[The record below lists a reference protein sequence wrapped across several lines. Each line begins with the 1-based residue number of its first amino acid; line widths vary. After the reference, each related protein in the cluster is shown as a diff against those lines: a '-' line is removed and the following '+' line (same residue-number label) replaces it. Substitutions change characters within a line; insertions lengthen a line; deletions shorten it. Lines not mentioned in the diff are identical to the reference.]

1 MFSSVDDTGPIVHAV
16 LQASPGQKIIGANQ
30 WLNYR
35 EFAAILGKVLN
46 KSVEFID
53 STPTLSLGDPE
64 LEQDYGDM
72 MGWYAEFGFDGASV
86 DPTVV
91 RSQDLGVELK
101 LPSVEE
107 WCRKQDW
114 EKYLDVIE

>member
-1 MFSSVDDTGPIVHAV
+1 
-16 LQASPGQKIIGANQ
+16 
-30 WLNYR
+30 
-35 EFAAILGKVLN
+35 
-46 KSVEFID
+46 
-53 STPTLSLGDPE
+53 
-64 LEQDYGDM
+64 

-91 RSQDLGVELK
+91 KSKDLGVELK
-101 LPSVEE
+101 LASVEE